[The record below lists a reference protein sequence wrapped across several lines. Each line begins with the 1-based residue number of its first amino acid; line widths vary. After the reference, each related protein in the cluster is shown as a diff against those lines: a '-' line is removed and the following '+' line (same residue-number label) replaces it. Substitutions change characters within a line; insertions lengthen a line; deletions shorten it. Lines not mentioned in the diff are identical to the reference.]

1 MANEKNKKN
10 KKRIHVN
17 VDEEI
22 HRRLRTIAPEI
33 TGKIRG
39 AIEDAVNEALE
50 FWLMKAEDE
59 INVRRGAHTVWSLNY
74 HFVFVPKYR
83 KKMLIGRIRDRLERL
98 IREQCEKYG
107 FEIISLEIMPDHVH
121 LFVSAPPKF
130 APCEIA
136 RLIKGYTARILFKE
150 FPELKKELWGGE
162 FWAKSYYVGSHGNV
176 SSETIKKYIEE
187 CQGF

>member
-59 INVRRGAHTVWSLNY
+59 INVRGGAHTVWSLNY

-83 KKMLIGRIRDRLERL
+83 KKVLIGRIRDRLGRL

-107 FEIISLEIMPDHVH
+107 FEIISLEIMPD
-121 LFVSAPPKF
+121 PPVRFRTTK
-130 APCEIA
+130 I
-136 RLIKGYTARILFKE
+136 RSL
-150 FPELKKELWGGE
+150 
-162 FWAKSYYVGSHGNV
+162 
-176 SSETIKKYIEE
+176 
-187 CQGF
+187 

>member
-1 MANEKNKKN
+1 MEGKK
-10 KKRIHVN
+10 KVHVSI
-17 VDEEI
+17 DEEV
-22 HRRLRTIAPEI
+22 HRRLRIIAPEI

-39 AIEDAVNEALE
+39 AIEDAVNEALR

-59 INVRRGAHTVWSLNY
+59 VDMKRGAHTVWNLNY
-74 HFVFVPKYR
+74 HFVFVLKYR
-83 KKMLIGRIRDRLERL
+83 KAVLIERIRDRLEEL
-98 IREQCEKYG
+98 IKEQCKKFG

-136 RLIKGYTARILFKE
+136 RLIKGYTARFLFKE
-150 FPELKKELWGGE
+150 FPELKRELWGGE
-162 FWAKSYYVGSHGNV
+162 FWAKSYYVGSHGTV
-176 SSETIKKYIEE
+176 SSETIKRYIEE

>member
-33 TGKIRG
+33 TEKIRG

-59 INVRRGAHTVWSLNY
+59 INVRGGSTY
-74 HFVFVPKYR
+74 
-83 KKMLIGRIRDRLERL
+83 RLELELSLRVRPKVQKEGVD
-98 IREQCEKYG
+98 RE
-107 FEIISLEIMPDHVH
+107 
-121 LFVSAPPKF
+121 
-130 APCEIA
+130 
-136 RLIKGYTARILFKE
+136 
-150 FPELKKELWGGE
+150 
-162 FWAKSYYVGSHGNV
+162 N
-176 SSETIKKYIEE
+176 
-187 CQGF
+187 QG

>member
-33 TGKIRG
+33 TGKIRR

-59 INVRRGAHTVWSLNY
+59 IDVKRGAHTVWSLNY

-83 KKMLIGRIRDRLERL
+83 KKVLTGRIRDKLEKL

-107 FEIISLEIMPDHVH
+107 FEIISLEIMPD
-121 LFVSAPPKF
+121 PPVRFRTTK
-130 APCEIA
+130 I
-136 RLIKGYTARILFKE
+136 RSL
-150 FPELKKELWGGE
+150 
-162 FWAKSYYVGSHGNV
+162 
-176 SSETIKKYIEE
+176 
-187 CQGF
+187 